1 VGMIYDVKRGS
12 TFICDEHELALLHCF
27 GATWRRGRTMMGY
40 GFLWVGGINI
50 FPGLFGDHARIMVH
64 CTNQFF
70 IPVWWGVCTEAFLL
84 GADLDAGS

>member
-1 VGMIYDVKRGS
+1 MIYDVKRGS

-27 GATWRRGRTMMGY
+27 GATWRRGRNHDGLWIFMGWRHQY
-40 GFLWVGGINI
+40 I
-50 FPGLFGDHARIMVH
+50 PGLFGDHARIMVH

-84 GADLDAGS
+84 GAELDAGS